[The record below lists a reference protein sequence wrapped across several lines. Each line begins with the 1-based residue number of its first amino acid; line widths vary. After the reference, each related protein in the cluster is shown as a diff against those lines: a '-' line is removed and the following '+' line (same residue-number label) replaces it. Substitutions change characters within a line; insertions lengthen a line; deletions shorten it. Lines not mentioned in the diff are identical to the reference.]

1 MSEGM
6 TTTGVSLGDAM
17 LMCNGRNG
25 CGYGD
30 YNNMWNNPFMYLIW
44 LAMFNGGNA
53 FGWNN
58 GNCNGNGAITN
69 AHLDNVQSEL
79 QNAIYASNDQ
89 QTLMNMIRSLGNGV
103 ADLGYANS
111 NLARDTQ
118 QVVGDT
124 GNRVVA
130 ALNGGFERTISGIND
145 NKFAAQANTF
155 ALQQSLCNLN
165 HNVDA
170 LRFDNE
176 KNASRIAEAIH
187 LDGQATRALI
197 EANVVQDLRD
207 RLAAQSQEL
216 QNAHFAISQAEQNQY
231 LISALKGGCGCNC
244 G

>member
-69 AHLDNVQSEL
+69 AHLDSVQSEL
-79 QNAIYASNDQ
+79 QNSIYASNDQ
-89 QTLMNMIRSLGNGV
+89 QTLMTMIRGLNSGV
-103 ADLGYANS
+103 ADLGYAAS
-111 NLARDTQ
+111 NMARDTQ

-145 NKFAAQANTF
+145 NKFAA
-155 ALQQSLCNLN
+155 
-165 HNVDA
+165 
-170 LRFDNE
+170 
-176 KNASRIAEAIH
+176 
-187 LDGQATRALI
+187 
-197 EANVVQDLRD
+197 
-207 RLAAQSQEL
+207 
-216 QNAHFAISQAEQNQY
+216 
-231 LISALKGGCGCNC
+231 
-244 G
+244 